1 MFDRI
6 LIPLDGS
13 PCSAE
18 ALEQGLQ
25 LARHLGAQVRFLHS
39 LEPPPYVPYAA
50 PDGVPYYLEYLK
62 NAREIGNGILREAQQ
77 RADVLDVVSDTRLVE
92 NKHPVDAIVE
102 AAYECDLV
110 VIGTHGRR
118 GLDRFFLG
126 SVTEGVLRRAE
137 KPHFVVRCKTAH
149 RKESP

>member
-6 LIPLDGS
+6 LIPVDGS

-18 ALEQGLQ
+18 ALEQGIE
-25 LARHLGAQVRFLHS
+25 LAKRLGAKVRFLHS

-50 PDGVPYYLEYLK
+50 PNGVPYYLDYLQ
-62 NAREIGNGILREAQQ
+62 NAREIATTILREAQQ

-102 AAYECDLV
+102 AAHECDLV

-137 KPHFVVRCKTAH
+137 KPHLVVRCKTVH
-149 RKESP
+149 GKESP